1 MGADRRR
8 RWNTCRRAFLR
19 GYDEGPRAGQR
30 RNARASDRQGLF
42 AWTDVPGEPDSHV
55 GFPLQGADVS
65 LLRRHELRNP
75 APVSGP
81 IAQPEV
87 RETLDGTHEQY
98 SMMQSSPLN
107 FRRVIIWIGRLVL
120 GGIFIY
126 AGYSKIFFPNTNL
139 WPFFI
144 LKFSVSMN
152 LSNFATQVEAFKMLP
167 PWGVQFVAHSLPFT
181 EVILGLLLLIGW
193 RLRIWAS
200 LLTFIMLG

>member
-1 MGADRRR
+1 
-8 RWNTCRRAFLR
+8 
-19 GYDEGPRAGQR
+19 
-30 RNARASDRQGLF
+30 
-42 AWTDVPGEPDSHV
+42 
-55 GFPLQGADVS
+55 
-65 LLRRHELRNP
+65 
-75 APVSGP
+75 
-81 IAQPEV
+81 
-87 RETLDGTHEQY
+87 
-98 SMMQSSPLN
+98 MMQSSPLN

-181 EVILGLLLLIGW
+181 EVILGFLVLIGW
-193 RLRIWAS
+193 RLRIWAPV
-200 LLTFIMLG
+200 LTVIMLGFFGVVLRAYLLHMNINCGCFATPEIIGLKKVLEDAALSGLAVLMTVFAFKEARLPHPWTAAQKA